1 MLNSRGEAEVSQ
13 KGTKTQ
19 RTRLPA
25 NHVHLTDATLFFEKS
40 GDEQNRHEADESLDS
55 QRD

>member
-19 RTRLPA
+19 RTRLSA

-40 GDEQNRHEADESLDS
+40 GDE
-55 QRD
+55 